1 MSLQQRIRI
10 TSYNVCYTKLLRRKS
25 SVVALGGGVVGDL
38 AGFVAA
44 SYMRGV
50 NFIQMPT
57 TILAHDSSVG
67 GKVAVNHRLAKNMIG
82 AFYQPEMVLYDVSSL
97 QTLPDREVR
106 AGLSEMVKHGL
117 IWDQQFADWCGD
129 HAGKLL
135 SRITSYNVCYTKLLR
150 ELARRQKGYG
160 RGRRMQIEKD
170 IAAIVGGVR
179 HGYTTGAPVAVVVEN
194 NDWTHWRNI
203 MNIEPI
209 EGTDEEKRR
218 VHRPRPGHADLNG
231 GLKYDLKDLRN
242 VLERSSARET
252 AVRVAVG
259 AIAKQFLG
267 RFGIKIGGQVK
278 RIGEIEAPPHQLS
291 LDELIEITEQSSVRV
306 ADKATEKKMEEY
318 IDKIKSEGDS
328 IGGIV
333 ECIVEGVPVGL
344 GSHVQYD
351 RKLDGRIAQAVMSIN
366 AFKGVEIGIGFE
378 AGTIP
383 GSQVH
388 DEILYSEDRGYY
400 RASNRLGGFEGG
412 MTNGMPIVVRG
423 VMKPSYNFV

>member
-1 MSLQQRIRI
+1 MTLRYLTAGETHGPQLTAIIEGLPSNL
-10 TSYNVCYTKLLRRKS
+10 KLDFE
-25 SVVALGGGVVGDL
+25 AL
-38 AGFVAA
+38 
-44 SYMRGV
+44 
-50 NFIQMPT
+50 NF
-57 TILAHDSSVG
+57 
-67 GKVAVNHRLAKNMIG
+67 
-82 AFYQPEMVLYDVSSL
+82 
-97 QTLPDREVR
+97 
-106 AGLSEMVKHGL
+106 
-117 IWDQQFADWCGD
+117 
-129 HAGKLL
+129 
-135 SRITSYNVCYTKLLR
+135 

-170 IAAIVGGVR
+170 TAQIVGGVR
-179 HGYTTGAPVAVVVEN
+179 HGYTTGAPVALVVAN

-231 GLKYDLKDLRN
+231 GLKYNLKDLRN

-252 AVRVAVG
+252 AIRVAVG
-259 AIAKQFLG
+259 AIAKQFLEN
-267 RFGIKIGGQVK
+267 FGIKIAGQVI
-278 RIGEIEAPPHQLS
+278 RIGEIEAPAHNLP
-291 LDELIEITEQSSVRV
+291 LDELARVTEESSVRV
-306 ADKATEKKMEEY
+306 ADAETEKKMEAY
-318 IDKIKSEGDS
+318 IDRIKEEGDS

-378 AGTIP
+378 AGKLP
-383 GSQVH
+383 GSKVH
-388 DEILYSEDRGYY
+388 DEILYSEERGYH

-412 MTNGMPIVVRG
+412 MTNGMPLVVRG
-423 VMKPSYNFV
+423 VMKPIPTLYKPLQSVDIDTKEAFAAQVERSDACAVPAASVVLEHVVAWEVAKAFLEKFGGDSMDEIERNYKSYQAQLENY